1 MNKST
6 NAILTIEKE
15 LLDSI
20 QFPKNEVLTEPNLIE
35 DRMAQAKRAMMR
47 GNSPYNSNV
56 KILFEDKEG
65 KKMVETTV
73 WGVTEKY
80 ILLKRGMSLPLH
92 RIHEIII

>member
-1 MNKST
+1 MNENIT
-6 NAILTIEKE
+6 TIQKE

-20 QFPKNEVLTEPNLIE
+20 QFPKQEVLSSAKQIE
-35 DRMAQAKRAMMR
+35 QRTSEAKRAMKL
-47 GNSPYNSNV
+47 GNSSDNNKV
-56 KILFEDKEG
+56 KIVFEDTVG